1 MELVEVV
8 GVVSLWKIRWGM
20 LTYRLVVDD
29 TEDSRG
35 PCGCRIVVA
44 EVAVTVSA
52 LVGAYL

>member
-8 GVVSLWKIRWGM
+8 GVVNMWKSWWGM
-20 LTYRLVVDD
+20 LTCRLVVDGA
-29 TEDSRG
+29 EDGRG
-35 PCGCRIVVA
+35 HCGYRVVVA